1 MSGGAFNYAQWRIP
15 EIYEEI
21 EDEIYGHPLDGD
33 WDVEGYI
40 EDRWLDD
47 DEKAYIREHHHTIPN
62 QAGYSKETIRE
73 FKKAIRILKQ
83 AEVYAQRID
92 WLLSG
97 DDGEDNFHERL
108 KDELEELKT
117 KKKR

>member
-1 MSGGAFNYAQWRIP
+1 MSGGAFNYAQCRIAD
-15 EIYEEI
+15 IYNEI
-21 EDEIYGHPLDGD
+21 EDEIYGHPLEDDWEVERYIADHWLDGD
-33 WDVEGYI
+33 E
-40 EDRWLDD
+40 RT
-47 DEKAYIREHHHTIPN
+47 YIREHQHTIPN

-73 FKKAIRILKQ
+73 FKKAIDILKK

-108 KDELEELKT
+108 KADLEELKT
-117 KKKR
+117 KKKK